1 MPLAMAASAAA
12 FGRRMRPSRCASCRR
27 EPPCDEIWM
36 ITFASGMSME
46 LSPTFDR
53 KMVFISL
60 LNLNACNTRVRSACE
75 VSP

>member
-1 MPLAMAASAAA
+1 
-12 FGRRMRPSRCASCRR
+12 
-27 EPPCDEIWM
+27 M